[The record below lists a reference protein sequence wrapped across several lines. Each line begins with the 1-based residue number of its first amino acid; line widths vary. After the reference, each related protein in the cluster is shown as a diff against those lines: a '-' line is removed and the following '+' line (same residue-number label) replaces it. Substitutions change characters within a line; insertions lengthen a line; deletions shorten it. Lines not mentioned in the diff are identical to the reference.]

1 MKNALQKFREHEGSF
16 LHRQAL
22 ISHQT
27 SLKGSVAS
35 LLSASLR
42 KAQAE
47 HRTILVKL
55 LSSPK
60 LLLRQGSAIRGH
72 KEGEGN
78 LYQVFKCRGEDV
90 PGLEGWLKKGDYRS
104 HDIVNE
110 LVELMYMQLL
120 RKLLGE
126 VRAAEWYSIIADETR
141 DLSGAEQFA
150 ISLRWLDNEYN
161 IFEDLIGMVD
171 VESTTAEHLTFFH

>member
-1 MKNALQKFREHEGSF
+1 MQKFREYEGSF

-22 ISHQT
+22 LSHQT

-47 HRTILVKL
+47 ERTMLMKL
-55 LSSPK
+55 LSSLK

-72 KEGEGN
+72 KEEEGN
-78 LYQVFKCRGEDV
+78 LYEVLKCRGEDV
-90 PGLEGWLKKGDYRS
+90 PGLEAGLKKGDYTS

-110 LVELMYMQLL
+110 LVELMYMQLF
-120 RKLLGE
+120 RKLFAE
-126 VRAAEWYSIIADETR
+126 VRAAEWY
-141 DLSGAEQFA
+141 
-150 ISLRWLDNEYN
+150 
-161 IFEDLIGMVD
+161 
-171 VESTTAEHLTFFH
+171 